1 MDEPFHAQLLT
12 TDDLSLMREMLA
24 LFGRVFDEAD
34 TYAGHPPDDVYLRT
48 LLARD
53 TFLAIVAI
61 AGDRTVGGLAGY
73 VLPKFEQARAE
84 FYIYDLAV
92 DEPYR
97 RRGAATAMIRKLKHV
112 AAARGIRV
120 IFVQADLE
128 DAPAIAL
135 YTKLGTPERVL
146 HFDIAPGDA
155 KSRLEQWNR
164 RRG

>member
-1 MDEPFHAQLLT
+1 MDEPFRVQLLT
-12 TDDLSLMREMLA
+12 THDLPVMREMLA
-24 LFGRVFDEAD
+24 LFGRVFGDAD
-34 TYAGHPPDDVYLRT
+34 TYAKHPPDDTYLQT
-48 LLARD
+48 LLASA

-61 AGDRTVGGLAGY
+61 AGNRTVGGLAGY

-97 RRGAATAMIRKLKHV
+97 RRGIATAMIRQLQHV
-112 AAARGIRV
+112 AAERGIYV

-146 HFDIAPGDA
+146 HFDIAPEDF
-155 KSRLEQWNR
+155 ER
-164 RRG
+164 RIER